1 MNDHPTQTA
10 EDLLMSDRG
19 FLLIAQAMY
28 MAHRAL
34 RAQGQESNSEGM
46 LWLLENHPILKQ
58 HLAILRYQDEF
69 KRDHIK
75 GGPLKAVTEE
85 SDEECVFRPKRRAVT
100 RRLARLLV
108 ANLAPPGQLGGTFL
122 FCFAQSCHT

>member
-10 EDLLMSDRG
+10 EDLLMSERG

-34 RAQGQESNSEGM
+34 RAQGQESQRVHAEESNSEEM
-46 LWLLENHPILKQ
+46 LWLLENHPILKK

-69 KRDHIK
+69 KRDRIK

-85 SDEECVFRPKRRAVT
+85 SDEEPSPDA
-100 RRLARLLV
+100 
-108 ANLAPPGQLGGTFL
+108 
-122 FCFAQSCHT
+122 